1 MDFKMAC
8 IFFYFI
14 KDTLNLI
21 SKFLNIV
28 SKGALIEV
36 YKTYFAS
43 TKIKSPSTL
52 ISGWK
57 NDNRLC

>member
-52 ISGWK
+52 ISG
-57 NDNRLC
+57 